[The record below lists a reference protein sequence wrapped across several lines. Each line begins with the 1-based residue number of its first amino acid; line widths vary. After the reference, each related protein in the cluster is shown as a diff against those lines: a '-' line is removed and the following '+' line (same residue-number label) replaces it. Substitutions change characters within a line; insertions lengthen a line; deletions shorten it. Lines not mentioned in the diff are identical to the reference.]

1 MNLDPRPLTLYN
13 MPMGIITIAFDDGYK
28 DTCENSARFLA
39 EKGLRAT
46 FALPSGFIGATLEGR
61 AMMDNDHLFVLDKL
75 GHEIASHTTQHKNLL
90 DLSLKEGPQAVRRE
104 MSGSKIQL
112 AALSGQSIRSFV
124 FPFIEANNTPY
135 LRQIASEYY
144 TSCRTT
150 TEKFAFNNLPLKDN
164 FSLIGVALTTDL
176 TAQDRAKLVDIVAAN
191 DLWLIEVFH
200 LVSVHNTKSAHRDEP
215 YRFYIHPDD
224 FKEHINYIISKGV
237 PVMTQGDAAEK
248 LSQK

>member
-1 MNLDPRPLTLYN
+1 

-39 EKGLRAT
+39 ENGLRAT

-61 AMMDNDHLFVLDKL
+61 AMMDNDHLFVLDNL

-90 DLSLKEGPQAVRRE
+90 DLSLKEGPQAVRQE
-104 MSGSKIQL
+104 MTRSKMQL
-112 AALSGQSIRSFV
+112 TALSRQSIRSFV

-135 LRQIASEYY
+135 LRQMASEYY
-144 TSCRTT
+144 SSCRTT
-150 TEKFAFNNLPLKDN
+150 TEKFAFNNLPLKDP

-176 TAQDRAKLVDIVAAN
+176 STGDLTKLVDIVAAN

-200 LVSVHNTKSAHRDEP
+200 LVAPENTKSAHKNEP
-215 YRFYIHPDD
+215 YRFYMRTDA
-224 FKEHINYIISKGV
+224 FKEHINYIVSKGI
-237 PVMTQGDAAEK
+237 PVMTQGEAAEK